1 MNIKSL
7 LLGSAAA
14 FVAVSGA
21 RAADAIVTAEPEPAE
36 YVRVCD
42 VYGKGFFYIP
52 GTETCMKVGGL
63 VRYQMN
69 FDGNEAFDTGGVE
82 TGGGFSSNSAAR
94 GRVNFDVREETEL
107 GTLRGYIRLQSTAV
121 QNNTTAVTGTG
132 VGLEFAY
139 LQLGGL
145 TAGRYDSLWTS
156 DIGGAEDGLLTDSD
170 LAVGDK
176 KANLISY
183 TVAMDG
189 FSGTLS
195 LENPTVTRNGI
206 EITPRETSGDVDVVA
221 KLAYSAGWGGA
232 YIAGVYD
239 SQPVVYPLAVVSS
252 DPGYAIKAGAWIK
265 DLGLSDSTLKVEGH
279 FAPEKTDYATLDTR
293 GFADLP
299 LKWTAGVGYDV
310 SFGKIGLAAAG
321 QYGQT
326 FDDYVRVGGEP
337 ANVINLVGNVS
348 YKVTTNLK
356 VLTEVSY
363 RDIERPALSSPDVAK
378 VTSDQL
384 NGFLRVER
392 SF

>member
-14 FVAVSGA
+14 LVAVSGA

-42 VYGKGFFYIP
+42 VYGAGFFYIP
-52 GTETCMKVGGL
+52 GTESCLKVSGL
-63 VRYQMN
+63 VRYQLG
-69 FDGNEAFDTGGVE
+69 FAGNEAFETSGVE
-82 TGGGFSSNSAAR
+82 SGGGYAASSTVR
-94 GRVNFDVREETEL
+94 GRVNFDAREETEL
-107 GTLRGYIRLQSTAV
+107 GTLRGYVRLQGDTAA
-121 QNNTTAVTGTG
+121 QNLGGTTGGNVS
-132 VGLEFAY
+132 VDLAY

-145 TAGRYDSLWTS
+145 TAGYYDSLWTS
-156 DIGGAEDGLLTDSD
+156 DIGGAEDGLLTDGD

-195 LENPTVTRNGI
+195 VENPTFTRSAI
-206 EITPRETSGDVDVVA
+206 STSRTTSSDVDVVA

-232 YIAGVYD
+232 YVAGVYD
-239 SQPVVYPLAVVSS
+239 SQAQIYPFVTAPT
-252 DPGYAIKAGAWIK
+252 DAGYAIKAGAWVK
-265 DLGLSDSTLKVEGH
+265 NVGLSDSTLKVEGH
-279 FAPEKTDYATLDTR
+279 FAPEKTDYATLNTGTLR
-293 GFADLP
+293 ALP

-310 SFGKIGLAAAG
+310 GFGKLGVAAAA

-337 ANVINLVGNVS
+337 ANVLNLVGDVS

-363 RDIERPALSSPDVAK
+363 RNIERPALSSPDVAK
-378 VTSDQL
+378 VTSDQV
-384 NGFLRVER
+384 NGFLRLER